1 MEQNATTFPLSFFF
15 FKWSFQVNH
24 QPAPAMVSGGDEEAQ
39 SQLISFAGLIIGAY
53 KVNACDIMYALH
65 GGVLNRLGES

>member
-1 MEQNATTFPLSFFF
+1 
-15 FKWSFQVNH
+15 
-24 QPAPAMVSGGDEEAQ
+24 MVSGGDEEAQ

-65 GGVLNRLGES
+65 GGVLNRLGESWCILLTYATTQRWYECAYLCV